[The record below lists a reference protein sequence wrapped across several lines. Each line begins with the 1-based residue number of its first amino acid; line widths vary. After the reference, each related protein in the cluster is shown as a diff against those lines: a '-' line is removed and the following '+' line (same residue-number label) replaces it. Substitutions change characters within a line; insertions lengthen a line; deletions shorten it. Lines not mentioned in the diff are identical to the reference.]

1 MKIKNEIHYAI
12 LGTDFTVDAMGE
24 PKTYKKGHKANTY
37 GLLEAGGEYIVEGH
51 GTGHVIPRQLFTKF
65 KHAWDEVETTVEN
78 GAKVI
83 KTVRK
88 NVDETQKIL
97 KWWAECDA
105 ATKAEEL
112 NDKRRV
118 LRKNIAYYKNKIKEV
133 ESGKAGAELAKLLKE
148 LETLKTC

>member
-24 PKTYKKGHKANTY
+24 PKTYKKGHKAKTY
-37 GLLEAGGEYIVEGH
+37 GLLESGGEYIVEGH
-51 GTGHVIPRQLFTKF
+51 GTGHIIPRQLFTKF

-83 KTVRK
+83 KTVHK
-88 NVDETQKIL
+88 NVDETEKIL
-97 KWWAECDA
+97 KWWADCDA

-118 LRKNIAYYKNKIKEV
+118 LRKHIAHYKNIIKEV
-133 ESGKAGAELAKLLKE
+133 KTGKAEAELAKLLKE
-148 LETLKTC
+148 LETLKT

>member
-12 LGTDFTVDAMGE
+12 LGTDFTVDAMGQ
-24 PKTYKKGHKANTY
+24 PKTYKKGHKAKTY
-37 GLLEAGGEYIVEGH
+37 GMLESGGEYIVEGH
-51 GTGHVIPRQLFTKF
+51 GTGHIIPRQLFTKF

-83 KTVRK
+83 KTVHK
-88 NVDETQKIL
+88 NVDETEKIL
-97 KWWAECDA
+97 KWWADCDA

-118 LRKNIAYYKNKIKEV
+118 LRKHIAHYKNIIKEV
-133 ESGKAGAELAKLLKE
+133 KTGKAEAELAKLLKE
-148 LETLKTC
+148 LETLKT